1 MRYQEVPVREWL
13 GAARPGFTSTIIGAR
28 RMAQLEDNIQAL
40 SLTLTRQ
47 QVGRLKSIT
56 TPTFG
61 FPQKMEPMF
70 PAIHHGGTRVNG
82 MLGELSPFVI
92 GKDDKPY

>member
-1 MRYQEVPVREWL
+1 
-13 GAARPGFTSTIIGAR
+13 
-28 RMAQLEDNIQAL
+28 
-40 SLTLTRQ
+40 
-47 QVGRLKSIT
+47 LKSIT